1 MIIYDIIWAK
11 CSPNGM
17 KYAVCVRCIAD
28 RLTRVGEQLCE
39 QGGDDARVRGV
50 YPARG
55 QDVGQQHLHHAHR
68 HLPLPPLTVQPS
80 VKREPPTAEQTQHT
94 NHGRNEIENQHNLN
108 LLLKY
113 YISINR
119 HRSQHFEKV
128 RSPCWWELRPLEE
141 KWIPL

>member
-1 MIIYDIIWAK
+1 
-11 CSPNGM
+11 M

-55 QDVGQQHLHHAHR
+55 QDVGQQHLHHADR

-119 HRSQHFEKV
+119 HRSQHFWKSEVALLVGIKTSGGEMDTTV
-128 RSPCWWELRPLEE
+128 DQILWWILS
-141 KWIPL
+141 